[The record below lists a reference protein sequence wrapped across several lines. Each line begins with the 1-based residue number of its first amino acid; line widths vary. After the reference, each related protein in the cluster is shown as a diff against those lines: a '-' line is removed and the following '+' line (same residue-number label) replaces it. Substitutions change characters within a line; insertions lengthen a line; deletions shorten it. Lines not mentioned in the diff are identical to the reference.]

1 MRENDRLGFF
11 YGFLSALTTA
21 MMPVLVKI
29 IPEISAETMVFFR
42 FFISFLCITPSI
54 MMGRAKIRIKNSGA
68 HFFRSCA
75 ALISLFC
82 FFYSIKHLTLINAVT
97 LKNTAPLFIPILILI
112 RYRVLIPWGEIAAL
126 ALGFI
131 GVLIILQ
138 PGSDIHQW
146 AAAVGV
152 LGGLTASMGR
162 LTVRGLAKEEDS
174 TETLMANYFLIS
186 AVLSF
191 FPMAYTWKPID
202 RGMAWGVLI
211 LLGLIS
217 LLSQYFKTKSL
228 TYSTA
233 TKMGTLSYIGVVLSG
248 LFGWFLF
255 HEVPTPWEYIGIV
268 FIVGA
273 GLVAIL
279 YKQKPRR
286 S

>member
-1 MRENDRLGFF
+1 MKENDRLGFF

-29 IPEISAETMVFFR
+29 IPEVSAETMVFFR
-42 FFISFLCITPSI
+42 FFISFLCITPAI
-54 MMGRAKIRIKNSGA
+54 ILGRAKIRFKNAGG

-82 FFYSIKHLTLINAVT
+82 FFYSIKHLSLINAVT

-126 ALGFI
+126 VMGFI

-146 AAAVGV
+146 AAAIGV

-162 LTVRGLAKEEDS
+162 LTVKGLTKEEES

-202 RGMAWGVLI
+202 SKMAWLVLI
-211 LLGLIS
+211 LLGIIS

-228 TYSTA
+228 TYSAT
-233 TKMGTLSYIGVVLSG
+233 TKMGVLSYIGVVLSG
-248 LFGWFLF
+248 LFGWLLF
-255 HEVPTPWEYIGIV
+255 HEVPTPWEYVGIA

-273 GLVAIL
+273 GLIAMM
-279 YKQKPRR
+279 YKQKTRK